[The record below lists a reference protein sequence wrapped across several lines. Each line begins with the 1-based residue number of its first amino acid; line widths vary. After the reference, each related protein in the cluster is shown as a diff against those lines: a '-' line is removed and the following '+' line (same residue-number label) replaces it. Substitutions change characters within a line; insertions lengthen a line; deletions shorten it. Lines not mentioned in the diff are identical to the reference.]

1 MSVQL
6 PKLVAFVVVD
16 DEELS
21 PAVREE
27 IWETFHLAND
37 VLSVQ
42 KIKNHIKKTEQCRL
56 TMLHLYLVPF
66 IQLYVAHK
74 ARTFNLCA
82 QMK

>member
-42 KIKNHIKKTEQCRL
+42 KIKNLSEDRAMPPDDATSLFGAFHT
-56 TMLHLYLVPF
+56 
-66 IQLYVAHK
+66 A
-74 ARTFNLCA
+74 LCSS
-82 QMK
+82 